1 MSEASFKKHLEEL
14 KAVLNQLQGDIES
27 GPDDVVE
34 DWYQQT
40 KEVIYNYE
48 DEVDSNLYVRLGM
61 DEDSIVDGDIL
72 VDEDTE
78 EADITEE
85 TENEDVQIYE
95 EDSEDNTE
103 QLDDSE
109 DEVDYLDSDITEI
122 DATANPKTI
131 TINITLPKS

>member
-61 DEDSIVDGDIL
+61 DEDSIEDGDIL

-78 EADITEE
+78 GADVTEE
-85 TENEDVQIYE
+85 AENQDVEIYE
-95 EDSEDNTE
+95 EDSDDNTE

-109 DEVDYLDSDITEI
+109 DEEDYFDSDVTEV
-122 DATANPKTI
+122 DTAAKPKTI
-131 TINITLPKS
+131 TINITLPNK